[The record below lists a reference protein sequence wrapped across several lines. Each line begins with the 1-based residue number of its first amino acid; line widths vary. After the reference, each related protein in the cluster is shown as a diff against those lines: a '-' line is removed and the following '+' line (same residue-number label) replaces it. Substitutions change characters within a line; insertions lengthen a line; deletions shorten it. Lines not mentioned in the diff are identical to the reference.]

1 MRRRRCWWDR
11 GVIALVAGMLVF
23 AGTLA
28 ATSGGAS
35 RGHTSASHSAKAG
48 KIVKA
53 ILTSGTNTQPSTT
66 SAASLYLSNWENIQA
81 IWMAPALNQ
90 EQTPTYGPRIAE
102 LHYSAN
108 WSVNQIV
115 DYTGFYIDE
124 TDSVKYDSPQN
135 FTTTGY
141 LDQNGVLNGTYGTYS
156 GNATPIQMS
165 RDFVLVP
172 NEPFMVVRYTLTN
185 PSATKSY
192 NWNVLDQVHLNN
204 TNLSDNVSGS
214 YDSTRKALFAN
225 MTASGQYVMFLG
237 AMQTASSYQ
246 VGNDSDCTASDST
259 ASAWC
264 QFDANGTLD
273 NNGSLS
279 TPNMDLG
286 FQNLVTIAPNS
297 TQTLYYYLGIA
308 STMTAAQSAASTA
321 GAQTGSYW
329 YSQTASDYSTWL
341 NAGKTISTSDTG
353 VNTAYLRNLVVI
365 KNSQNPGDGLFP
377 AATNPGSYG
386 YKAWVR
392 DSSFDAMALDAAGHY
407 AEAQQYWEW
416 MAANQLSN
424 GTWETTYNLWTG
436 AYISFVQPEYDSVGM
451 FLVGAYRDYQLSGNT
466 SFLANIWP
474 AAQAAANFISNNVG
488 SNGLGPEDFS
498 IWEQTDQ
505 YNTFTEAFYVAGLRA
520 AAHLALYE
528 GNSSDADS
536 WNGAATSILSAVQRS
551 YSWNPPGQ
559 YDDTTGYYDQG
570 VTASGSPDTTID
582 SSSDELIALGDVNA
596 DTEQAANQISAV
608 EQALTHDTYGIARYE
623 GDTYYYTS
631 PYSPAG
637 NEAGSAEPVWPNMT
651 MLVGLYDV
659 YTGQSTTALSLLQW
673 YASVSGVGYMPP
685 GEAVSW
691 QTDQPIVSTMSEPFT
706 AASFIMTSLAYT
718 AQYDPRVYP
727 TNANASAYAT
737 VNETTTPSNDWP
749 QWRNIPFYDGNPAG
763 SASGSAM
770 TSIKR
775 VYVSNDSSNLYLR
788 VDNASGSL
796 SAYNTAP
803 EFAILIYAQ
812 DFNHSGSLH
821 TTTTGFY
828 GGTLDHPMNY
838 LYARWSNSGTYSM
851 FSANSSGGWTWDTNL
866 STQAPQWDTATGRI
880 ELEIPIT
887 DMASSGSA
895 SSGSWSYLDVDMVY
909 DNPNTGVWSDDDIMG
924 LHYEIASSSQAWLYG
939 STLGHEISSLT
950 TNASRYSPNTGV
962 TINGDIVN
970 PQAVAE
976 NNETLTLAFTHNGVA
991 VGSNETTP
999 VSLAAGQVENYA
1011 LSWTPPTTNY
1021 QGYMV
1026 QATLTD
1032 VNGHVLDNAY
1042 TAVDVSSS
1050 WAKFPRYGFVTD
1062 FGDNYTQ
1069 TLITNRLNLYHLD
1082 GVQFYDW
1089 EWKQHVPLAGTVS
1102 SPASSWVNIDKDTNY
1117 MHSVQTLI
1125 SDVHGDAAVA
1135 MDYNLIYGAWAGYGQ
1150 DGSGVNY
1157 QWGLWWN
1164 NNCTNQANISLTG
1177 LETSNLY
1184 MFDPGNSSWQ
1194 SYIFGQEQDVNDV
1207 YHFDGWQADQLGN
1220 QGTTYTCSGTSVSPS
1235 TEFNGFLTNAYNA
1248 LGGQLVFNAVGQY
1261 GQQQVA
1267 SNADLT
1273 FLYTECWPANGQTTY
1288 DDLQTTINNN
1298 NTWSSGAKSTVLA
1311 AYPDQAY
1318 GDNYTSSD
1326 PAFFNTPG
1334 VLYEDATIF
1343 ASGGDHIE
1351 LGDVDHMLSEPDY
1364 VSDSLYMTA
1373 SLQQSMVNYYNF
1385 LTAYEDLLRNG
1396 ETPNSNV
1403 IDLPGGPTTSTNG
1416 SAGTV
1421 WTFASSTSGTDVVQ
1435 FINMLNLTSNNWMD
1449 TNANQPAPTVKTN
1462 VSVKYYY
1469 TSSVAPV
1476 SVYVASPDVNGGVAQ
1491 SLSFSTGNDSGGKYV
1506 TFTLPSLDYWDMAWV
1521 NY

>member
-1 MRRRRCWWDR
+1 MAYKRGWSRRST
-11 GVIALVAGMLVF
+11 IALTAAALL
-23 AGTLA
+23 AATLA
-28 ATSGGAS
+28 ATVGGA
-35 RGHTSASHSAKAG
+35 TSHRSNKQAVKAE
-48 KIVKA
+48 KVTKA
-53 ILTSGTNTQPSTT
+53 ILTSGSDTLPTTT
-66 SAASLYLSNWENIQA
+66 SAASLYLSNWQNIQA
-81 IWMAPALNQ
+81 IWMAPKLNQ
-90 EQTPTYGPRIAE
+90 NQTATYGPRIAE
-102 LHYSAN
+102 LHYSGN
-108 WSVNQIV
+108 WGVNQIV
-115 DYTGFYIDE
+115 DYTGFFRDE
-124 TDSVKYDSPQN
+124 TDSVKYDSPQD

-141 LDQNGVLNGTYGTYS
+141 MDENGALHGAYGTYNGS
-156 GNATPIQMS
+156 STPIQMN
-165 RDFVLVP
+165 RDFVMVP

-192 NWNVLDQVHLNN
+192 NWNILDQVHLNN
-204 TNLSDNVSGS
+204 TNNSDNVSGS
-214 YDSTRKALFAN
+214 YDSTRDAMFAN
-225 MTASGQYVMFLG
+225 MTASGQYVVFLG
-237 AMQTASSYQ
+237 SMQTPSSYQ
-246 VGNDSDCTASDST
+246 VGNDSDCTASDAT

-264 QFDANGTLD
+264 QFDANGTLHD
-273 NNGSLS
+273 NGSLS

-286 FQNLVTIAPNS
+286 FQDEVTIAPNS
-297 TQTLYYYLGIA
+297 TQTLYYYLGIQ
-308 STMTAAQSAASTA
+308 STMTAAQSAADTA
-321 GAQTGSYW
+321 RAQTGSYW
-329 YSQTASDYSTWL
+329 FTTTASDYSSWL
-341 NAGKTISTSDTG
+341 SAGKTVSTTDSG

-365 KNSQNPGDGLFP
+365 KNSQNPGNGLFP

-407 AEAQQYWEW
+407 TEAQQYWDW
-416 MAANQLSN
+416 MAANQLST
-424 GTWETTYNLWTG
+424 GAWHTTYDLWSG
-436 AYISFVQPEYDSVGM
+436 NYVSFVEPEYDSVGM
-451 FLVGAYRDYQLSGNT
+451 FLVGVYRDYLDTGSST
-466 SFLANIWP
+466 FLTNVWP
-474 AAQAAANFISNNVG
+474 AVQAAANFIDNNIG
-488 SNGLGPEDFS
+488 SNGLGAEDNS

-520 AAHLALYE
+520 AAHLALTK

-536 WNGAATSILSAVQRS
+536 WNGAASTILSAVQRS
-551 YSWNPPGQ
+551 YSSSPPGQ
-559 YDDTTGYYDQG
+559 YNDTTGYYDQG
-570 VTASGSPDTTID
+570 VTSSGSPDTTID
-582 SSSDELIALGDVNA
+582 SSSDELIALGDISA
-596 DTEQAANQISAV
+596 TSQRAQSQISIV
-608 EQALTHDTYGIARYE
+608 EQAVTHDTSGIARYA

-651 MLVGLYDV
+651 MLVALYDV
-659 YTGQSTTALSLLQW
+659 YTGNTSDALTRLQW
-673 YASVSGVGYMPP
+673 YAAVSGVGYMPP

-706 AASFIMTSLAYT
+706 AASFVMSSLAY
-718 AQYDPRVYP
+718 AGKYDARVYP
-727 TNANASAYAT
+727 TNANVSDYAT
-737 VNETTTPSNDWP
+737 VNETTSPWNDWP
-749 QWRNIPFYDGNPAG
+749 QWRNIPYYDGNPAG

-770 TSIKR
+770 TSITR
-775 VYVSNDSSNLYLR
+775 VYASNDSSNLYVR
-788 VDNASGSL
+788 IDNASGAL
-796 SAYNTAP
+796 SAYNTLP
-803 EFAILIYAQ
+803 KFAMLVYAQ
-812 DFNHSGSLH
+812 DFNHSGSLY
-821 TTTTGFY
+821 TTTTGYF

-838 LYARWSNSGTYSM
+838 LFARWSDSSTFSM
-851 FSANSSGGWTWDTNL
+851 FSANSSGGWTWDSNL
-866 STQAPQWDTATGRI
+866 SIQAPQWDTGTGRM
-880 ELEIPIT
+880 ELQIPIT

-895 SSGSWSYLDVDMVY
+895 AAGSYSYVDVEMAYDPSGTW
-909 DNPNTGVWSDDDIMG
+909 TDDDILG
-924 LHYEIASSSQAWLYG
+924 LHYEIASSSTTELFG
-939 STLGHEISSLT
+939 NVLGHEISSLT
-950 TNASRYSPNTGV
+950 TNASRYATSTNV
-962 TINGDIVN
+962 VINGDVVN
-970 PQAVAE
+970 PQAVTE
-976 NNETLTLAFTHNGVA
+976 NNETLTLAFTHNGAA
-991 VGSNETTP
+991 VGSNLTTT
-999 VSLAAGQVENYA
+999 VSLPAGESQNYS
-1011 LSWTPPTTNY
+1011 LTWTPPTTNY
-1021 QGYMV
+1021 QGYLV

-1050 WAKFPRYGFVTD
+1050 WAKFPRYGFVTNY
-1062 FGDNYTQ
+1062 GDNYTQ
-1069 TLITNRLNLYHLD
+1069 TLMTNRLNLYHLD
-1082 GVQFYDW
+1082 GIQFYDW
-1089 EWKQHVPLAGTVS
+1089 EWKHHVPLAGTVS
-1102 SPASSWVNIDKDTNY
+1102 SPAASWVDIGKDTNY

-1135 MDYNLIYGAWAGYGQ
+1135 MNYNLIYGAWAGYGS

-1164 NNCTNQANISLTG
+1164 NNCTNQANIALTG

-1220 QGTTYTCSGTSVSPS
+1220 QGTTYTCSGTSVNPS
-1235 TEFNGFLTNAYNA
+1235 TEFNGFLTNAYNS

-1267 SNADLT
+1267 ANADLT
-1273 FLYTECWPANGQTTY
+1273 FLYTECWPGNGQTSY
-1288 DDLQTTINNN
+1288 DDLQTAIKNN

-1318 GDNYTSSD
+1318 ADNYTSSD
-1326 PAFFNTPG
+1326 PSFFNTPG

-1351 LGDVDHMLSEPDY
+1351 LGDIDHMLSEPDY
-1364 VSDSLYMTA
+1364 VSDGLDMTA

-1396 ETPNSNV
+1396 ETPNSNA
-1403 IDLPGGPTTSTNG
+1403 ISLPGGPTTSTNG

-1435 FINMLNLTSNNWMD
+1435 FINMLNLTSSNWMD

-1462 VSVKYYY
+1462 LSAKYYY

-1476 SVYVASPDVNGGVAQ
+1476 SVYVASPEVNGGVAQ
-1491 SLSFSTGNDSGGKYV
+1491 SLSFSTGTDSGGKYV